1 MANNKPKLEL
11 TWIGKDKRPRLEPRI
26 LIEDPGKSHHAKH
39 RVSENDQ
46 FDNMLIHG
54 DNLLALRALQSSFEG
69 RVKCVYIDPPFNT
82 GEAFEHYDDGLEHS
96 IWLGL
101 MDQRIRIIHKLLSQ
115 DGTLFV
121 HIDDNELAYLV
132 VLCDEI
138 FGRKNRV
145 NIITFK
151 QSSAS
156 GPKAINPGLVTT
168 CNYLVFY
175 AKDKSKW
182 KPNRI
187 YQAVPRDAR
196 YNNFIEKYELPC
208 ENWEITTLRNA
219 FCRIR
224 NLEWNE
230 AKQKYADKLEEEMTK
245 FVTEYRDRVIQPA
258 SIKDKDVNEEAR
270 GVLEKSRIN
279 PGVVLKCAREG
290 MDDYYFM
297 NGKQLLFY
305 RNKIRK
311 VNGVE
316 TSSLAA
322 SNLWDDLLSNN
333 VHKEGGVY
341 LPNGKKPEA
350 LLQRVF
356 EFVTEPGD
364 IVLDSFLGSGT
375 TAAAAHK
382 MNRRW
387 IGVELGEQCD
397 THCLPRL
404 TRLIDGEDPDGITK
418 VLGWKGGGGFRYYH
432 LAPSLIKTD
441 QWGNSVI
448 NPEFNPELLAEAV
461 CKVEGFEYAPSQEHY
476 WQHGKASEQDFI
488 YVTTQ
493 TLTRPQLEELSNAVG
508 ADRSLLVCCAAFRVK
523 EDTFP
528 NLTLKKI
535 PKAVLHR
542 CEWDHDDYSL
552 RISNLPAAPPKMDDQ
567 GQIELL

>member
-418 VLGWKGGGGFRYYH
+418 VLGWKGGAG
-432 LAPSLIKTD
+432 
-441 QWGNSVI
+441 V
-448 NPEFNPELLAEAV
+448 
-461 CKVEGFEYAPSQEHY
+461 
-476 WQHGKASEQDFI
+476 
-488 YVTTQ
+488 
-493 TLTRPQLEELSNAVG
+493 
-508 ADRSLLVCCAAFRVK
+508 
-523 EDTFP
+523 
-528 NLTLKKI
+528 
-535 PKAVLHR
+535 
-542 CEWDHDDYSL
+542 
-552 RISNLPAAPPKMDDQ
+552 
-567 GQIELL
+567 